1 MSTGWH
7 IGKPAKEKR
16 GLCERISRPRRR
28 CPKEAVLVLAWC
40 SWGVASLDQP
50 CAGPS
55 PPSWRP
61 TMPAFLLHAVPSK
74 RAVDRHWCRNARSAQ
89 EPASRACLK
98 ASTRPGHPGKV
109 RAFYS
114 VNMSPSGASEDGGSN
129 AAKPAGGEVDSS
141 AANGKGQPAPM
152 NPLMRRAMQI
162 RGLSQLAAGEQTLNR
177 STPMQGAAATAS
189 SPSADKSAFKSKQKA
204 GGKGAPRGRPPRAP
218 KPISEQRGMRG
229 TVMEE
234 QEWMRMRT
242 GKISAGAPDDSSR
255 TSFSRQSVSSSSDAA
270 ESSWS
275 LKEIQQDIP
284 EW

>member
-1 MSTGWH
+1 
-7 IGKPAKEKR
+7 
-16 GLCERISRPRRR
+16 
-28 CPKEAVLVLAWC
+28 
-40 SWGVASLDQP
+40 
-50 CAGPS
+50 
-55 PPSWRP
+55 
-61 TMPAFLLHAVPSK
+61 
-74 RAVDRHWCRNARSAQ
+74 
-89 EPASRACLK
+89 
-98 ASTRPGHPGKV
+98 
-109 RAFYS
+109 
-114 VNMSPSGASEDGGSN
+114 MSPSGASEDGGSN
-129 AAKPAGGEVDSS
+129 AALPAGGEVDSG
-141 AANGKGQPAPM
+141 AANGKVPRQPAPM

-177 STPMQGAAATAS
+177 STPTQGAAATAS
-189 SPSADKSAFKSKQKA
+189 SPPADKSALKSKQKT
-204 GGKGAPRGRPPRAP
+204 GGTGAPRGRPPRAP

-234 QEWMRMRT
+234 QEWMRMST